1 MSKKFMVTITCGPG
15 MPERAT
21 IGLGMAY
28 TAIQS
33 PDMEVVVG
41 LQSNGVWLAK
51 DGMAEH
57 IEADGMPPFKQMM
70 EGFLGAG
77 GRIIVCEP
85 CANTRKL
92 TSETCAPGVT
102 IVPAQGMVEEMLA
115 ADSSVV
121 Y

>member
-1 MSKKFMVTITCGPG
+1 MAKKFMVTITCGPG
-15 MPERAT
+15 NPERAT

-28 TAIQS
+28 TAKQS

-51 DGMAEH
+51 EGLAEH
-57 IEADGMPPFKQMM
+57 VEADGMPPFKQMM
-70 EGFLGAG
+70 DGFLGAG

-92 TSETCAPGVT
+92 TLETCAEGVE
-102 IVPAQGMVEEMLA
+102 IVPAQSMVEEMLSS
-115 ADSSVV
+115 DSSVV

>member
-1 MSKKFMVTITCGPG
+1 MAKKFMVTITCGPG
-15 MPERAT
+15 DPERAT

-33 PDMEVVVG
+33 PDTEVVVG

-51 DGMAEH
+51 DGMADH
-57 IEADGMPPFKQMM
+57 IEAHGMPPFKQMW

-92 TSETCAPGVT
+92 TTETCAAGVT
-102 IVPAQGMVEEMLA
+102 IVPAQAMVEEMLS
-115 ADSSVV
+115 ADSAVV

>member
-1 MSKKFMVTITCGPG
+1 MSKKFMVTITSGPDDA
-15 MPERAT
+15 ERAT

-51 DGMAEH
+51 AGLPEH
-57 IEADGMPPFKQMM
+57 IETHGMPPFKQMLD
-70 EGFLGAG
+70 GFLGAG
-77 GRIIVCEP
+77 GRIILCEP
-85 CANTRKL
+85 CANARKL
-92 TSETCAPGVT
+92 TAETCISGVS
-102 IVPAQGMVEEMLA
+102 IVPARSMVEEMLT
-115 ADSSVV
+115 ADRTVV